1 MTTHPPLSN
10 PDSEAAASSS
20 NPVQQQDEKNLYLE
34 LPSMNVDQILENVV
48 KPCGLWQWSVVL
60 LLACGSCSM
69 VTFPVYA
76 NSASAH
82 RCAMEPHIEKY
93 FQNQK
98 HNLTFSQIA
107 SLIGPWFEGKHSLK
121 HQQFGCFRY
130 QREWSNWTETDLQNF
145 YHDSMPTVNAI
156 EPCPLGYVF
165 DSDPKKYPG
174 NVVREFETVCHNAW
188 LVPLGTSVFMCG
200 MSLGFMS
207 GGWCGGKFGRRR
219 TVTVCALFEIASA
232 VWTSLSPNYTSY
244 IISRAVMAMF
254 ATAKNSVAGILIIE
268 LTVAR
273 HRSTFKTVQTL
284 GLAFFHRS
292 LLALWAYYIPNW
304 RWLNAVAMGPSV
316 LCLAYMFTLPES
328 PRWLLSQ
335 NRKADAL
342 QMLKK
347 GYNINH
353 VGKNRQD
360 FYEQVQQQEQQLQQQ
375 HPQQL
380 HRSQQ
385 QKVLDTEWQTE
396 QSRTDS
402 AVLCEGSKA
411 KVTAPSPRPQT
422 RIRKIKLIRT
432 TLLSVVIMFGVTLS
446 FTGIIFYSR
455 VVRGYVYLTGFLN
468 GLMAIPGTTLF
479 MLMYRYFRRRKYPLL
494 TLCSVSGVILASSG
508 LYTVIFQPEND
519 IVLTI
524 GSNLAF
530 VLILSSLCMGN
541 MYIPELFPSVWRTQ
555 GHGTVMGLA
564 RIGGILCAFVNELDH
579 VVMHGTP
586 MLLYSVVL
594 LSISIALLYLP
605 DTKGENLPD
614 R

>member
-1 MTTHPPLSN
+1 MNHN
-10 PDSEAAASSS
+10 PDPGTAASSD
-20 NPVQQQDEKNLYLE
+20 NPVKQHDGKDFHME
-34 LPSMNVDQILENVV
+34 LHTINVDHILEHVV

-82 RCAMEPHIEKY
+82 RCAMEPHIETY
-93 FQNQK
+93 IQNHT

-107 SLIGPWFEGKHSLK
+107 SLIGPWHEGNHGLK
-121 HQQFGCFRY
+121 HNEFGCFRY
-130 QREWSNWTETDLQNF
+130 QQEWINWTQTDLDIMFQNNI
-145 YHDSMPTVNAI
+145 SNGTQM

-165 DSDPKKYPG
+165 DSDPKKYPE

-188 LVPLGTSVFMCG
+188 LVPLGTSIFMCG

-207 GGWCGGKFGRRR
+207 GGWCAGKLGRQR
-219 TVTVCALFEIASA
+219 TITVCALFEIASA
-232 VWTSLSPNYTSY
+232 VWTTLSPNYANY

-273 HRSTFKTVQTL
+273 YRSTFKTVQTL

-304 RWLNAVAMGPSV
+304 RWLNAIAMGPSI
-316 LCLAYMFTLPES
+316 LSFAYIFFLPES

-335 NRKADAL
+335 KRVTDAINVL
-342 QMLKK
+342 HK
-347 GYNINH
+347 GYNINNM
-353 VGKNRQD
+353 GKNREE
-360 FYEQVQQQEQQLQQQ
+360 F
-375 HPQQL
+375 
-380 HRSQQ
+380 HRFIQQQ
-385 QKVLDTEWQTE
+385 QKQQEEEVFLADKPNSKSGEQGLRIQKRMAKTE
-396 QSRTDS
+396 
-402 AVLCEGSKA
+402 
-411 KVTAPSPRPQT
+411 
-422 RIRKIKLIRT
+422 LIRT
-432 TLLSVVIMFGVTLS
+432 TLLSIFIMFGVTLS

-455 VVRGYVYLTGFLN
+455 IVRGYVYLIGFLN
-468 GLMAIPGTTLF
+468 ALMAVPGTVLF
-479 MLMYRYFRRRKYPLL
+479 MLLYRYFARRKYPLL
-494 TLCSVSGVILASSG
+494 TLCAIAGVILAFSA
-508 LYTVIFQPEND
+508 LYTMMVQPEND
-519 IVLTI
+519 IILTV
-524 GSNLAF
+524 GSNMAF

-541 MYIPELFPSVWRTQ
+541 MYIPELFPSLWRSQ

-564 RIGGILCAFVNELDH
+564 RIGGILCAFVNELDR

-586 MLLYSVVL
+586 MLLYSIVLICVAIVL
-594 LSISIALLYLP
+594 LLLP

>member
-1 MTTHPPLSN
+1 MGANLPLSSN
-10 PDSEAAASSS
+10 PDPELATNSG
-20 NPVQQQDEKNLYLE
+20 NPVQQQDGKNLHLE
-34 LPSMNVDQILENVV
+34 LPNINVDGILENVV

-60 LLACGSCSM
+60 LLACSSCSV

-82 RCAMEPHIEKY
+82 RCAMEPHIENY
-93 FQNQK
+93 FQTQK

-121 HQQFGCFRY
+121 YQQLGCFRY

-145 YHDSMPTVNAI
+145 CHDSIPAVDAI
-156 EPCPLGYVF
+156 EPCPFGYVF

-232 VWTSLSPNYTSY
+232 VWTSLSLNYTSY

-254 ATAKNSVAGILIIE
+254 ATAKNSVAGILVIE

-273 HRSTFKTVQTL
+273 YRSTFKTVQTL

-316 LCLAYMFTLPES
+316 LCLAYIFIMPES

-335 NRKADAL
+335 NRKAEAL
-342 QMLKK
+342 QVLKK
-347 GYNINH
+347 GYTINH
-353 VGKNRQD
+353 VRKSRRD
-360 FYEQVQQQEQQLQQQ
+360 FYEQVQQQEQQIQQ
-375 HPQQL
+375 HQPQPQN
-380 HRSQQ
+380 
-385 QKVLDTEWQTE
+385 VLDTEKQTE
-396 QSRTDS
+396 QSRTNS
-402 AVLCEGSKA
+402 AMLCDESKA
-411 KVTAPSPRPQT
+411 APSPRPQT
-422 RIRKIKLIRT
+422 RTRKITLIRT
-432 TLLSVVIMFGVTLS
+432 TLLSVFIMFGVTLS

-455 VVRGYVYLTGFLN
+455 VVRGYVYLVGFLN

-479 MLMYRYFRRRKYPLL
+479 MLLYRYFRRRKYPLL
-494 TLCSVSGVILASSG
+494 TLCSVSSVILASSG
-508 LYTVIFQPEND
+508 LYTVIVQPEND

-541 MYIPELFPSVWRTQ
+541 MYIPELFPSLWRTQ

-564 RIGGILCAFVNELDH
+564 RIGGILCAFVNELDR

-586 MLLYSVVL
+586 TLLYSIVL
-594 LSISIALLYLP
+594 LGISIALLCLP